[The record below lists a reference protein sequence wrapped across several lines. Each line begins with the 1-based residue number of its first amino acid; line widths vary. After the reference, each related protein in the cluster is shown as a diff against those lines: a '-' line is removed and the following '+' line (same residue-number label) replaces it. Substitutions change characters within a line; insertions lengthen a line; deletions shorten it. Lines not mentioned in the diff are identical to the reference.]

1 MESNKIFLGD
11 CLEILRQLPDN
22 SVDAIITDPP
32 YASGGRSISE
42 NPYRHLENMSKQTTK
57 QFIVQISSAIQR
69 IVVHGFTGASC
80 GFQNVREF

>member
-32 YASGGRSISE
+32 YASGRQKYLGKSLPPSRKYE
-42 NPYRHLENMSKQTTK
+42 QTDNK
-57 QFIVQISSAIQR
+57 NSSSSR
-69 IVVHGFTGASC
+69 FLRRYKG
-80 GFQNVREF
+80 